1 MTAPTDETGPHGT
14 TPPTDQPPDLVA
26 IVGSL
31 RAESSNRVV
40 FETARELA
48 PPLAT
53 IREISLRDVPM
64 YDGDVEAAGD
74 PPAVAELRAAV
85 DQADGLLIF
94 TPEYNRSMPAVTK
107 NAVDWLSRY
116 PGDSALSRAKVG
128 IVAATPG
135 RHPAAGVRDHLA
147 TSVGANTT
155 GLYEQSLGIGSV
167 TRAIDGGRIVDDGVR
182 AELSEWLSGFAKHV
196 AVPSSG

>member
-1 MTAPTDETGPHGT
+1 MTTRSDETGPDGAA
-14 TPPTDQPPDLVA
+14 TPHDDQPLDLVA

-31 RAESSNRVV
+31 RGESSNRAV

-53 IREISLRDVPM
+53 IREVSLRDVPM

-74 PPAVAELRAAV
+74 PPAVVELRAAV
-85 DQADGLLIF
+85 DGADGLLIF
-94 TPEYNRSMPAVTK
+94 TPEYNRSVPAVTK
-107 NAVDWLSRY
+107 NAVDWLSRH

-147 TSVGANTT
+147 TSVAANTT

-167 TRAIDGGRIVDDGVR
+167 TRVLDGGRIADDDRSRLYGR
-182 AELSEWLSGFAKHV
+182 SW
-196 AVPSSG
+196 

>member
-1 MTAPTDETGPHGT
+1 MTTSTDETGPGGAT
-14 TPPTDQPPDLVA
+14 TPPDRPVDLVA

-31 RAESSNRVV
+31 RGESSNRVV

-74 PPAVAELRAAV
+74 PPAVVELRAAV

-94 TPEYNRSMPAVTK
+94 TPEYNRSVPAVTK

-135 RHPAAGVRDHLA
+135 RHRAAGVRDHLA
-147 TSVGANTT
+147 ISVGANTAR
-155 GLYEQSLGIGSV
+155 LYEQSLGIGSV
-167 TRAIDGGRIVDDGVR
+167 TGAIDAGRIVDDGVR

-196 AVPSSG
+196 AAPNSC

>member
-1 MTAPTDETGPHGT
+1 MITPVDATAPVDGRRPL
-14 TPPTDQPPDLVA
+14 DLVA

-31 RAESSNRVV
+31 RAESSNRAV
-40 FETARELA
+40 FDTARELA
-48 PPLAT
+48 LPLAA
-53 IREISLRDVPM
+53 IREIPLRDVPM

-74 PPAVAELRAAV
+74 PLAVVELRTAV

-94 TPEYNRSMPAVTK
+94 TPEYNRGVPAVTK
-107 NAVDWLSRY
+107 NAIDWLSRY

-135 RHPAAGVRDHLA
+135 PHPAAGVRDHLA
-147 TSVGANTT
+147 TSVGANTS

-167 TRAIDGGRIVDDGVR
+167 MKVLDGGRIVDDGVR
-182 AELSEWLSGFAKHV
+182 AELSEWLRGFVNHV
-196 AVPSSG
+196 GAPDSA

>member
-1 MTAPTDETGPHGT
+1 MITTPVDATAPVDGRRPL
-14 TPPTDQPPDLVA
+14 DLVA

-31 RAESSNRVV
+31 RAESSNRAV
-40 FETARELA
+40 FDTARELA
-48 PPLAT
+48 LPLAA
-53 IREISLRDVPM
+53 IREIPLRDVPM

-74 PPAVAELRAAV
+74 PLAVLELRTAV

-94 TPEYNRSMPAVTK
+94 TPEYNRGVPAVTK
-107 NAVDWLSRY
+107 NAIDWLSRY

-135 RHPAAGVRDHLA
+135 AHPAAGVRDHLA
-147 TSVGANTT
+147 TSIGANTS

-167 TRAIDGGRIVDDGVR
+167 TNVLDGGRIVDDGVR
-182 AELSEWLSGFAKHV
+182 AELSEWLRGFVNHV
-196 AVPSSG
+196 GAPDSA